1 MRREGRTP
9 ARPIKRKLVHRWG
22 QTLKVTPDERGA
34 IEPGYPVSRV
44 IGESSEFG
52 GHLAL
57 EEGSDL

>member
-1 MRREGRTP
+1 M
-9 ARPIKRKLVHRWG
+9 
-22 QTLKVTPDERGA
+22 VTPDERGA

-57 EEGSDL
+57 EEGSEL